1 MASRTRQLAYAFVG
15 FIAGDAAL
23 LLFTLL
29 NAWWA
34 RSSLIAV
41 HMGEPY
47 RQIPN
52 AIELFAL
59 YAPFS
64 FAGFLVAG
72 IPVALLVPVRS
83 INRWPWALIVVIGA
97 SLGPVA
103 LTVIL
108 LLLRTGFGGWA
119 LWLFLYSTLVSL
131 VGFTVY
137 AALLRKQLRHA
148 D

>member
-1 MASRTRQLAYAFVG
+1 MPSRTRQLAYAFVG
-15 FIAGDAAL
+15 FIAGDAVL
-23 LLFTLL
+23 LLFMLL

-34 RSSLIAV
+34 RSSLLAV

-52 AIELFAL
+52 AIEMFAL

-64 FAGFLVAG
+64 VAGFLLVG
-72 IPVALLVPVRS
+72 IPVVLLARARS
-83 INRWPWALIVVIGA
+83 ITHWPWPLVVVMGA

-108 LLLRTGFGGWA
+108 LLLRAGVGGWA
-119 LWLFLYSTLVSL
+119 LWLFLYSILVSA

-137 AALLRKQLRHA
+137 VALLRKQLRH
-148 D
+148 DD